1 MKKRKILITIFII
14 ILLIICVYEIY
25 HIILRRVYPTNYS
38 EHVEKY
44 SKKYEID
51 EKWIYA
57 LIKAESNFKP
67 DSVSQS
73 GAVRSYATNGRN
85 SIRSCKRDRDKRN
98 RFDGTRM

>member
-44 SKKYEID
+44 SKKYEGKTLEFQIRNYLYKKGFTID
-51 EKWIYA
+51 
-57 LIKAESNFKP
+57 
-67 DSVSQS
+67 
-73 GAVRSYATNGRN
+73 
-85 SIRSCKRDRDKRN
+85 SINNILNDYE
-98 RFDGTRM
+98 